1 MNRNCKK
8 KPSRFGAEIRFEVAL
23 VPTAPFRGFKETELE
38 ELKDRLLSELLDPIK
53 DVDLTSSIRR
63 AANEASALAW
73 TTPFPLLMLPGLL
86 EEKVRSARLQAE
98 QQKIV
103 FKRSRR
109 LMGTVA

>member
-1 MNRNCKK
+1 M
-8 KPSRFGAEIRFEVAL
+8 
-23 VPTAPFRGFKETELE
+23 
-38 ELKDRLLSELLDPIK
+38 DPIK
-53 DVDLTSSIRR
+53 DVDLAALIRR

-86 EEKVRSARLQAE
+86 EEKVRSARRQAE

-109 LMGTVA
+109 LLGTVV